1 MQCPSCYG
9 NRLSPTGDGALVCD
23 DCGEQIA
30 GFQEEEVDFA
40 LSGTAVTNRA
50 SQSSQARATR
60 KSLEARHFNTENVL
74 CKKPTDEI
82 LLCEGVFILA
92 KAIATAL
99 IRLRYSSDRIMVP
112 LFEVIT
118 CWVRRRHAGAHRY
131 GTSHKG
137 FQQYH
142 VLSLIC
148 LASLYIRAP
157 MLPRD
162 LCRLVATRQVPYFAV
177 LGTVFPAEF
186 HKTAAI
192 RKAFTPTKFPVAK
205 HVIRVANELASDK
218 HAWPPLRKFFQT
230 NSPIW
235 CESTVMNLWGSKRT
249 LIPTWFP
256 VAHLHISIL
265 RLSRLLG
272 LPDDFGARVLRFMEL
287 RLIAVKMARVL
298 NGEQGGPWDDSR
310 LDSYHVNHIPN
321 YLYLTRPFSK
331 VIRAERDL
339 YGFPTDQ
346 SLQVDFINTMRI
358 CYCRRKLRPNVKK
371 EELSNKEETFRQ
383 EWEQC
388 KTAMLRWL
396 NVGSVEDIDNVGW
409 TALSPEVI
417 STMKGRQIRAFAK
430 LVDEI
435 HLEKGEDE
443 PELWGRLVNAF
454 KEIGESGSDD
464 EMAFEMSEQYGAVV
478 ERECMYD
485 LNRIEDGMN
494 ARVEREVADMIEE
507 RELLDSLDLRTEQG
521 EPVERGP
528 IRQWDKYHPANQRSI
543 RNRKGLYRKLVSKYD
558 YVWEPQGMGLA
569 WTIMFRFF
577 SGSNVVLEGMKATQ
591 NEDVYVD
598 QMRKACD
605 RTLGVVI
612 RYILGL
618 KGGGGEMKGEV
629 KRECAG
635 EKTVGSD

>member
-9 NRLSPTGDGALVCD
+9 QNLSPTDDGALVCD
-23 DCGEQIA
+23 ECGEQIA

-60 KSLEARHFNTENVL
+60 KSLDARHLKIENVED
-74 CKKPTDEI
+74 KKPTDEI

-99 IRLRYSSDRIMVP
+99 ISLRYSSDRIMVP

-118 CWVRRRHAGAHRY
+118 CWVRRRHAGAHRF
-131 GTSHKG
+131 GTSHRG

-162 LCRLVATRQVPYFAV
+162 LCRLVATRQIPYFAV

-186 HKTAAI
+186 HKTAAM
-192 RKAFTPTKFPVAK
+192 RKAFTPSKLPVAK

-230 NSPIW
+230 NSPNW
-235 CESTVMNLWGSKRT
+235 CESTVTTLWGSKRT
-249 LIPTWFP
+249 LIPTSFP

-298 NGEQGGPWDDSR
+298 NGEHNGPWDDSH

-321 YLYLTRPFSK
+321 YLYRTRQFSK

-346 SLQVDFINTMRI
+346 SLQADFINTMRI
-358 CYCRRKLRPNVKK
+358 CYCRRRVRANAKK
-371 EELSNKEETFRQ
+371 EKLSDKDKKFRQ

-388 KTAMLRWL
+388 MTAMLRWL
-396 NVGSVEDIDNVGW
+396 KVGNVEDIDNVGW
-409 TALSPEVI
+409 TALSPQVI
-417 STMKGRQIRAFAK
+417 STMKGKQIRAFAK

-435 HLEKGEDE
+435 HAEKGEEE
-443 PELWGRLVNAF
+443 PELWGRYTKAF
-454 KEIGESGSDD
+454 EEIGDCGGED
-464 EMAFEMSEQYGAVV
+464 EMAVEMSEQYGGAG

-485 LNRIEDGMN
+485 MDRMEDGLS
-494 ARVEREVADMIEE
+494 ARVEREVANMTEE
-507 RELLDSLDLRTEQG
+507 REVLDSLDVCTEQG
-521 EPVERGP
+521 EPVERGA
-528 IRQWDKYHPANQRSI
+528 IRQWDKYHAASQRRVRSGKVTQ
-543 RNRKGLYRKLVSKYD
+543 RKVISKYD
-558 YVWEPQGMGLA
+558 YMWEPNGMGLA
-569 WTIMFRFF
+569 WTMMLRFF
-577 SGSNVVLEGMKATQ
+577 SGSNVVLEGMNVAQ
-591 NEDVYVD
+591 NEEVYVE

-618 KGGGGEMKGEV
+618 KGAGGDMKGEV
-629 KRECAG
+629 KG
-635 EKTVGSD
+635 